1 MAGQSIVIS
10 VLADTK
16 KLASGLN
23 EASGMLG
30 GLGKA
35 ASAGAKVALGALAA
49 VGAAATGI
57 GIKAVSSASNLEQSM
72 GAMSSVFKEN
82 TAQMETWATGAA
94 SSVGLAKS
102 EYAGLATVL
111 GSQLRNMGVSAD
123 ALGGQT
129 NDLIGLG
136 SDLAAQFGGSTSDAV
151 SALSGLLRG
160 ERDPI
165 ERYGVSINEAAVK
178 AKLAEM
184 GLNGLTGEAEK
195 NAKLTATLALLYE
208 QTADA
213 QGAFS
218 RESTTLAGA
227 QQRLSAGTENL
238 YATLGT
244 SLLPAVTA
252 VTAAMGALINRIQES
267 AAFQALTGWL
277 TDASNSF
284 ADFVFGIINGTES
297 LNFSDILGGL
307 VDGMASGIQSAVAWL
322 ADGGLATIFGAIT
335 GAREGILNAAML
347 AFPGILDALI
357 LIIPQVVTG
366 LSAMLLQ
373 LVTFFAAN
381 APAILAAAVT
391 MLSGLIGAIAQ
402 VLPQVITSLV
412 AILPGLINSILSMI
426 PQILDAAIVLF
437 TSLVEAIPVILPGV
451 VSAIVRI
458 LPILIETI
466 IGLIPA
472 ILDGAIAL
480 FTSLVEAIPVIL
492 PMLIEALINLVP
504 TLISTILGMIP
515 TILSSAVKLFTSL
528 VTAIPKILP
537 ELIPALIALL
547 PKIIGAI
554 IGMVPTI
561 LQAGVDLIG
570 GLVSG
575 LWQAAGS
582 VGSALLDIAKGA
594 IGGFLDF
601 LGIHSPSR
609 LFAGYGKNLVQGL
622 AGGLDANSGL
632 FARSLDGLAG
642 MASDFSAEPL
652 TISPSG
658 ALTAQTVASV
668 PMAQPQNDARPAL
681 VDLSASSA
689 QLLARLI
696 ADGLTVVLPG
706 ATLAG
711 SMGAHNVFNARRG
724 NG

>member
-1 MAGQSIVIS
+1 MAGQNIVIS

-16 KLASGLN
+16 KLTSGLN

-35 ASAGAKVALGALAA
+35 AATGAKVALGALAA
-49 VGAAATGI
+49 VGVAAAGV
-57 GIKAVSSASNLEQSM
+57 GIKAVGSASDLEQAM
-72 GAMSSVFKEN
+72 GAMGSVFKEN
-82 TAQMETWATGAA
+82 TAQMTAWADSAA
-94 SSVGLAKS
+94 SNVGLAKS

-136 SDLAAQFGGSTSDAV
+136 ADLAAQFGGSTSDAV

-307 VDGMASGIQSAVAWL
+307 VDGMANGIQSAVAWL
-322 ADGGLATIFGAIT
+322 ADGGLAMIFGAIT
-335 GAREGILNAAML
+335 EAREGILIAAL
-347 AFPGILDALI
+347 AAFPGILDALVLI
-357 LIIPQVVTG
+357 LPQVVAG
-366 LSAMLLQ
+366 IAAMLSQ
-373 LVTFFAAN
+373 LVAFFAEH
-381 APAILAAAVT
+381 APAILTAAVS
-391 MLSGLIGAIAQ
+391 MFSGLIGAIAQ
-402 VLPQVITSLV
+402 VLPQLITSLI
-412 AILPGLINSILSMI
+412 AILPSLIESVLGMI

-437 TSLVEAIPVILPGV
+437 TALVEAIPVIIPPLVAAVIELLPKLAE
-451 VSAIVRI
+451 SI
-458 LPILIETI
+458 LSM
-466 IGLIPA
+466 IPG
-472 ILDGAIAL
+472 ILDGAIKL
-480 FTSLVEAIPVIL
+480 FTALVEALPVIL
-492 PMLIEALINLVP
+492 PVLLEAILDLLPVMME
-504 TLISTILGMIP
+504 TVISMIP
-515 TILSSAVKLFTSL
+515 KILDSAVKLFTGL
-528 VTAIPKILP
+528 VEAIPKVVPQLVRALFDLAPKMVSTLIG
-537 ELIPALIALL
+537 LIPQLI
-547 PKIIGAI
+547 
-554 IGMVPTI
+554 
-561 LQAGVDLIG
+561 QAGSDLVG

-575 LWQAAGS
+575 LFQAAGS
-582 VGSALLDIAKGA
+582 VGAALLDIAGSA
-594 IGGFLDF
+594 IDGFLDF

-622 AGGLDANSGL
+622 VRGLDGNSGMFANS
-632 FARSLDGLAG
+632 LDNLAG
-642 MASDFSAEPL
+642 MAADFSAEPL
-652 TISPSG
+652 TVSPSG
-658 ALTAQTVASV
+658 ALTAETVTSA
-668 PMAQPQNDARPAL
+668 PLRPQESAGPAL

-689 QLLARLI
+689 QLLAKLI

-706 ATLAG
+706 AALAG
-711 SMGAHNVFNARRG
+711 SVGAHNVINARLGRG
-724 NG
+724 